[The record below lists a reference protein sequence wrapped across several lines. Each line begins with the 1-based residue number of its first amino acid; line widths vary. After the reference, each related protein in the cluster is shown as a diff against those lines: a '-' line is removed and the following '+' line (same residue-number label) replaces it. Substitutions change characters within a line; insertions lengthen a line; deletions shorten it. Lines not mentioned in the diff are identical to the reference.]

1 MDLVRNSYRRL
12 RRAGNVLRGTDLWQR
27 AQVKENS
34 VLLGNTKASWRI
46 CASRLSRDTIVYS
59 MGVGEEISF
68 ELDLIRRFGVQVY
81 AFDPTPRSVDWVKA
95 QVLPDRFVFHPYGIA
110 DYDGTCRFQPPDN
123 LFHVSH
129 TILDRKSK
137 RPSVE
142 LPVHRLDT
150 IMTTL
155 GHSRVD
161 VLKMDIE
168 GAEYTVLRDIVRA
181 GVRTHQLLVEF
192 HHRWP
197 EVGVEQTR
205 RAIRELNTI
214 GYKIFSV
221 SPLGEEYGF
230 LNVSV

>member
-1 MDLVRNSYRRL
+1 VKLVRNSYIRI
-12 RRAGNVLRGTDLWQR
+12 RRAVHVLRGTDLWQR

-34 VLLGNTKASWRI
+34 VLLGNGKACWRV
-46 CASRLSRDTIVYS
+46 CASGLSKDTIVYS
-59 MGVGEEISF
+59 MGVGEDVSF

-95 QVLPDRFVFHPYGIA
+95 QVLPGQFVFHPYGIA
-110 DYDGTCRFQPPDN
+110 DYDGTCKFHPPEN
-123 LFHVSH
+123 PFHVSH
-129 TILDRKSK
+129 TLLDRESK
-137 RPSVE
+137 KPSIE

-168 GAEYTVLRDIVRA
+168 GAEYTVLRDIIRA

-205 RAIRELNTI
+205 WAIHELNSI

-221 SPLGEEYGF
+221 SPSGEEYGF
-230 LNVSV
+230 LNGGV